1 MIDPRKRQGLVTYG
15 LAFAMFEA
23 YAYDQTNN
31 MRDASECGTNSLC
44 AYKHEWPADFSAGMK
59 KQAQMSPETE
69 KPWIE
74 LRWSEEEG
82 PLYLASPCKADIVVE
97 YSECECEEFYDTAK
111 IHTDIVIQEW
121 GIKRYVCFSGM
132 PTLCT
137 TYDIIDTFNVPIDF
151 PHEFK
156 YTDGESI
163 TFDYIPE
170 GEEKG
175 TVKTLKNG
183 DMIDSPV
190 MLEQAL
196 RGMKRDELEMWV
208 NDNANRVLKK
218 DENQF
223 TFTHM
228 INHNIEQG
236 TLYKSC
242 VKGDW
247 WAFWKED
254 KNVPCVKIHA
264 EAGYPDDYEHNF
276 CYEKKWD
283 SASKAEVGIFAAEI
297 VAGVVAAALA
307 TPETL
312 GAGALPA
319 YCAASMGVS
328 AAGAWALSGTMA
340 KDKWPNGINQ

>member
-1 MIDPRKRQGLVTYG
+1 
-15 LAFAMFEA
+15 MFGA

-44 AYKHEWPADFSAGMK
+44 TYKHEWPTLFSAGMK

-69 KPWIE
+69 KLWIE
-74 LRWSEEEG
+74 LRGSEEG
-82 PLYLASPCKADIVVE
+82 GLLYLASPCKADIVVE
-97 YSECECEEFYDTAK
+97 YSECECEKFYDTAK
-111 IHTDIVIQEW
+111 IHTDFVIQEG
-121 GIKRYVCFSGM
+121 GIKTYPCLIGI
-132 PTLCT
+132 PTLCIT
-137 TYDIIDTFNVPIDF
+137 SDIIDTFNVPIDF

-163 TFDYIPE
+163 SFAYIPE

-196 RGMKRDELEMWV
+196 RGMERDESKDIDELEEWV
-208 NDNANRVLKK
+208 GINTNKEKVLDKE
-218 DENQF
+218 ENQF

-264 EAGYPDDYEHNF
+264 EAGYPNDYEQNF

-340 KDKWPNGINQ
+340 EDKWPKGIDQ

>member
-1 MIDPRKRQGLVTYG
+1 
-15 LAFAMFEA
+15 MFGA

-31 MRDASECGTNSLC
+31 MRDARECGTNSLC
-44 AYKHEWPADFSAGMK
+44 TYKHEWPTLFSAGMK

-69 KPWIE
+69 KLWIE
-74 LRWSEEEG
+74 LKGSEEGG

-111 IHTDIVIQEW
+111 IHTDI
-121 GIKRYVCFSGM
+121 
-132 PTLCT
+132 
-137 TYDIIDTFNVPIDF
+137 DTFNVPIDF

-163 TFDYIPE
+163 SFAYIQE

-196 RGMKRDELEMWV
+196 RGMKRDRSKRIDELEDWV
-208 NDNANRVLKK
+208 RINTNDERVLKK

-236 TLYKSC
+236 TLCKSC

-254 KNVPCVKIHA
+254 KDVPCVKIHA
-264 EAGYPDDYEHNF
+264 EAGYPDDYEQNF

-328 AAGAWALSGTMA
+328 AAGAWVLTGTMA
-340 KDKWPNGINQ
+340 EDKWPNGINQ